1 MVVRQFTTL
10 KGAAPLEHL
19 VRVQSMLA
27 SHFGNAGSGLHRQ
40 LHNLTLL
47 RYASP
52 AANTAN
58 LAQTRLHHD
67 AIFNRDQDQA
77 PEGEGVRLP
86 TCCQNLSTPSGNLW
100 IFETQDHRSIYGAR
114 LVTRFL
120 MMWPVSCP
128 LCWCAVARSQ
138 FHLPPN

>member
-1 MVVRQFTTL
+1 MAGGVFGGQVTRYLVLGLNRGRHDDWQQRSMVVRQFTTL

-47 RYASP
+47 RNASP
-52 AANTAN
+52 AANTTN

-67 AIFNRDQDQA
+67 PIFNRDQDQA
-77 PEGEGVRLP
+77 PEGVGVRL
-86 TCCQNLSTPSGNLW
+86 
-100 IFETQDHRSIYGAR
+100 R
-114 LVTRFL
+114 
-120 MMWPVSCP
+120 
-128 LCWCAVARSQ
+128 
-138 FHLPPN
+138 